1 MRIHRTLSRILLS
14 MALLM
19 MMAAI
24 GQLACAEN
32 ETPPRFKHIPVE
44 YIVALGDPGANA
56 GSGAQLWGLWQQD
69 PGPRGCLLEN
79 YDKLKASGGVAPA
92 QWKFDSKDWW
102 LEEHGSIMEKP
113 VFPLPP
119 GKYVVTGGRE
129 VTGVLTIYSSDKDGT
144 QRWALEPGVKLYD
157 VTHLPCHAARYT
169 PATNDDSC
177 SPAMAQQ
184 TVFPVAP
191 GVPMPSIKGC
201 NKQDYA
207 VLFVIGVAVEN

>member
-1 MRIHRTLSRILLS
+1 MRMHSNPRG
-14 MALLM
+14 ALLLATGLFM
-19 MMAAI
+19 MMAAW
-24 GQLACAEN
+24 GQSAHAQ
-32 ETPPRFKHIPVE
+32 TSFKHIPAQ
-44 YIVALGDPGANA
+44 YIVALGDPAA
-56 GSGAQLWGLWQQD
+56 SSGSGAQLWGLWRQD

-79 YDKLKASGGVAPA
+79 YGQLKASGGVAPA
-92 QWKFDSKDWW
+92 QWKFDNKDWW

-113 VFPLPP
+113 EFPRVP
-119 GKYVVTGGRE
+119 GQYVVTGGRE
-129 VTGVLTIYSSDKDGT
+129 VTTVLTVYPMNKDGVE
-144 QRWALEPGVKLYD
+144 RWELENGAKLYD

-169 PATNDDSC
+169 PATNKNTC
-177 SPAMAQQ
+177 TPAMAQR